1 MGLSLIQEH
10 LRIIVLHCVMLS
22 RLLMFLSLKSI
33 FQTYIA
39 ENRSDRHPSLRQ
51 SVSASYLD
59 LARTDMNLPSKL
71 SFSGEKGYE
80 TLKLTKLRELLKE
93 HGIDALL
100 VTNPFNR
107 RYMTGFTGT
116 AGLALIS
123 ADDAVFIT
131 DFRYTEQAEK
141 EIEGFRIVQHTTTI
155 IEEVAEQAKNM
166 KLRTIGFEKDDMSFG
181 LYELYNEK
189 VEAELK
195 PVSGL
200 VEKLRMVKT
209 EDELA
214 ILKKAAKIADDAFT
228 HICTF
233 IKPGITELEVSNEL
247 EFVDAKT
254 RGNVIFILN
263 YRASG
268 LRGALPH
275 GVATDKVIES
285 GDLVTLDF
293 GALYEGYISDITRT
307 VAVGEPSDKLKE
319 IYAVTLA
326 AQELALKEIKPGMT
340 GIEAD
345 AIARDYIKSKGYG
358 EAFGHSTGHGI
369 GLEVHEGPALSFR
382 SETDTGTE
390 YGCHS

>member
-1 MGLSLIQEH
+1 MHS
-10 LRIIVLHCVMLS
+10 
-22 RLLMFLSLKSI
+22 
-33 FQTYIA
+33 
-39 ENRSDRHPSLRQ
+39 
-51 SVSASYLD
+51 
-59 LARTDMNLPSKL
+59 PSKPF
-71 SFSGEKGYE
+71 FSEEKGYDNM
-80 TLKLTKLRELLKE
+80 KLTKLRELLKE
-93 HGIDALL
+93 QELDALL
-100 VTNPFNR
+100 VTNEFNR

-141 EIEGFRIVQHTTTI
+141 EIEGFRIVQHTKTI
-155 IEEVAEQAKNM
+155 IEEVATQVENM
-166 KLRTIGFEKDDMSFG
+166 GLQTIGFEKDDLTFG
-181 LYELYNEK
+181 VYELYNAQVK
-189 VEAELK
+189 ATLK

-209 EDELA
+209 EDELV
-214 ILKKAAKIADDAFT
+214 ILRQAAKIADNAFT

-233 IKPGITELEVSNEL
+233 IKPGVTELEVSNEL
-247 EFVDAKT
+247 EFAMRKQGATSSSFSIIV
-254 RGNVIFILN
+254 
-263 YRASG
+263 ASG

-319 IYAVTLA
+319 IYEVTRV
-326 AQELALKEIKPGMT
+326 AQELAVEKIKPGMT

-345 AIARDYIKSKGYG
+345 AIARDYITSKGYG

-369 GLEVHEGPALSFR
+369 GLEVHEGPGLSFR
-382 SETDTGTE
+382 SETVLVPNMTVTVEPGIYLPGIGGVRIEDDIIMTE
-390 YGCHS
+390 DGNVRLTHSPKELLIL